1 MSFAIVSDTSCN
13 VPMRLLSQHG
23 VTLVPFTYYKKRD
36 DKEQLS
42 CIDIDSF
49 DGKEFYDLIRKGT
62 LFNTSQ
68 VTPQTYFDHMS
79 EYAKKG
85 QDVLYIS
92 MSSGI
97 SGSYNSSLAAKKM
110 LEEEFPERKFLM
122 LDTKAASLGEGIV
135 LLKAIELRDKGLDI
149 EECYKELDKMCKCI
163 YQVFTV
169 DSLRHLQRT
178 GRLSNAAM
186 IIGNLLNIKPILM
199 GNELGQIINIAKVR
213 GSKSAIKSMAERYDR
228 LVKDPG
234 SQIVG
239 IAHSDN
245 EEDTKYLIEL
255 LNKNNPPKE
264 ILTVC
269 YEPVTG
275 SHVGPGT
282 VALFFLGDENVRS
295 NQK

>member
-13 VPMRLLSQHG
+13 VPMKYLSPEDIS
-23 VTLVPFTYYKKRD
+23 LVPFSYYPKD
-36 DKEQLS
+36 NEQNMMQ
-42 CIDIDSF
+42 CIDIDEF
-49 DGKEFYDLIRKGT
+49 NGKDFYEGIRKGS
-62 LFNTSQ
+62 LYNTSQ
-68 VTPQTYFDHMS
+68 VSPGAYYDCMS

-97 SGSYNSSLAAKKM
+97 SGSYNSSLVAQKM
-110 LEEEFPERKFLM
+110 LEEEFPERKFYM

-135 LLKAIELRDKGLDI
+135 LLRAIELRRQGLGI
-149 EECYKELDKMCKCI
+149 EECYKELEYMSKCV

-199 GNELGQIINIAKVR
+199 GNENGQIINVAKVR
-213 GSKSAIKSMAERYDR
+213 GTKKAIKEMADRYDR
-228 LVKDPG
+228 LVKEPG
-234 SQIVG
+234 KQIVG
-239 IAHSDN
+239 IAHADN
-245 EEDTKYLIEL
+245 MEDTNYLIDL
-255 LNKNNPPKE
+255 LNQNNPPKD

-282 VALFFLGDENVRS
+282 VALFFLGDEDVRS
-295 NQK
+295 NQ

>member
-13 VPMRLLSQHG
+13 VPMKMLSPED
-23 VTLVPFTYYKKRD
+23 VTLVPFSYYPKGNESD
-36 DKEQLS
+36 LMQ

-49 DGKEFYDLIRKGT
+49 DGKRFYDEIKKGT
-62 LFNTSQ
+62 LYNTSQ
-68 VTPQTYFDHMS
+68 VSPGTYYDCIS

-85 QDVLYIS
+85 QDVLYVS

-97 SGSYNSSLAAKKM
+97 SGSYNSSLLAQKM
-110 LEEEFPERKFLM
+110 LREEYPDRKFYM
-122 LDTKAASLGEGIV
+122 LDTKAASLGEGII
-135 LLKAIELRDKGLDI
+135 LLKAIELRKQGLGID
-149 EECYKELDKMCKCI
+149 ECYNRLTELSKCM

-169 DSLRHLQRT
+169 DSLKHLQRT

-199 GNELGQIINIAKVR
+199 GNEQGQIINIAKVR
-213 GSKSAIKSMAERYDR
+213 GTKNAIKNMAERYDR
-228 LVKDPG
+228 FVVDPG

-245 EEDTKYLIEL
+245 QEDTDYLIDL
-255 LNKNNPPKE
+255 LNRNNPPKE
-264 ILTVC
+264 ILSVC

-282 VALFFLGDENVRS
+282 VALFFLGDENVRA
-295 NQK
+295 NR